1 MSVAAADSFAD
12 PGLAADRLGPQSH
25 ALPQSE
31 GVDFDYRP
39 VPVSAPV
46 AAVLGVLGL
55 TAFLFAS
62 GLLLAA
68 AGVVTGLLAWRAVR
82 KTDGG
87 GLWLAVGGLALSLV
101 GLLGGAA
108 SHAYAY
114 RTEVPEGHVRLDF
127 TDDIAE
133 RAVTP
138 TGALSPV
145 MEKLDGLPVF
155 LKGYMYPDPSGKE
168 RGLSRFIFVKDSGEC
183 CFGGQP
189 KLTDMI
195 QVSMDGDTANYYGGL
210 VSVAGTFKLR
220 PAGGRGELDPIF
232 EMTATQAG
240 PARTSF

>member
-1 MSVAAADSFAD
+1 MSVAAAESYTV
-12 PGLAADRLGPQSH
+12 PQG
-25 ALPQSE
+25 E
-31 GVDFDYRP
+31 RVDFDYRP

-55 TAFLFAS
+55 TAFLAAF

-68 AGVVTGLLAWRAVR
+68 AGLVVSLLAWRAVK

-87 GLWLAVGGLALSLV
+87 GLWLAFAGLGLSLV
-101 GLLGGAA
+101 GLIGGAA

-114 RTEVPEGHVRLDF
+114 QTEVPEGHVRLDF
-127 TDDIAE
+127 TKDISE
-133 RAVTP
+133 VAVAP
-138 TGALSPV
+138 TGDLSPLV
-145 MEKLDGLPVF
+145 EKLDGTPVF
-155 LKGYMYPDPSGKE
+155 LKGYMYPDPSGRE
-168 RGLSRFIFVKDSGEC
+168 RDLSRFIFVKDSGEC
-183 CFGGQP
+183 CFGGKP

-195 QVSMDGDTANYYGGL
+195 QVSMSGDTADYYAGL

-232 EMTATQAG
+232 ELTAVRAE